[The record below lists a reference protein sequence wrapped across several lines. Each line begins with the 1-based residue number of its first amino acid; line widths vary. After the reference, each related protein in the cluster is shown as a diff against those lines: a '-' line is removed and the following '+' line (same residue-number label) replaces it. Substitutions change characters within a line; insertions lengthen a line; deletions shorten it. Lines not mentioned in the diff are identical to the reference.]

1 MDKGL
6 KIRRYILF
14 HAVLAGFI
22 LTACDNSDA
31 PPAAVVQSGAI
42 TPAEDDVVAKVGR
55 EAILYSDVRRAA
67 MTQGLIDEAQAVD
80 APAPIEVSVFNQVLD
95 GLVDQKLLAQYAQR
109 KKLYDAPDAKR
120 RLAVAREQI
129 LSSVALETHIRD
141 TVTDVQMRKLY
152 DAQAQL
158 ADFGDEIRARHILV
172 ESQEDALEVM
182 KQLGDEGDFEALA
195 ADISLDADTRDR
207 GGDLGYFT
215 FDMLAPDFSKSVFT
229 EKKGKGKKDKEKKG
243 GVLKPFKTGKGW
255 HIVEILDRRR
265 PNAKSYEQSRESL
278 RNFLTFEAIE
288 SFMTDLRKEGDVTIL
303 PITPTS
309 SPSKTPQ

>member
-6 KIRRYILF
+6 KIRRYIVF

-22 LTACDNSDA
+22 LTACGNSET
-31 PPAAVVQSGAI
+31 PPVAVVQSGAI
-42 TPAEDDVVAKVGR
+42 NPAQDDIVAKVGDA
-55 EAILYSDVRRAA
+55 AILYSDVRRVA
-67 MTQGLIDEAQAVD
+67 MTQGLIDEAQAMD

-95 GLVDQKLLAQYAQR
+95 GLIDQKLLAQYAQR
-109 KKLYDAPDAKR
+109 KKLYQAPDAKR

-141 TVTDVQMRKLY
+141 TVTDAKMRKLY
-152 DAQAQL
+152 DTQAQL

-182 KQLGDEGDFEALA
+182 KQLGDGGDFEALA

-215 FDMLAPDFSKSVFT
+215 FDMLAPDFSKAVF
-229 EKKGKGKKDKEKKG
+229 EGKKGDA
-243 GVLKPFKTGKGW
+243 LKSFKTNKGW

-265 PNAKSYEQSRESL
+265 PDAKSYEQSRESL

-288 SFMTDLRKEGDVTIL
+288 SFMANLRKEGDVTIL
-303 PITPTS
+303 PITLTNP
-309 SPSKTPQ
+309 PSNTPQ